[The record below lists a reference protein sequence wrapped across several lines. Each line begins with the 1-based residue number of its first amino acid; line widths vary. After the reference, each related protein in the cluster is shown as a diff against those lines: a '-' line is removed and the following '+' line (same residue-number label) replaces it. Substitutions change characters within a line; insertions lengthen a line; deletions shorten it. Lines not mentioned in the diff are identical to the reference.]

1 MSVETDAQPSE
12 PEKRSSGHSDEEASD
27 AIVVKGLNYKVPEKH
42 ILRDVNLNVRK
53 GEVLAIMGKSGSGK
67 TTLLKCL
74 AGLIKPTSGQVE
86 IFNQD
91 IAPLSESEL
100 DDVRLKIGL
109 VFQYAALFD
118 SLSVYDNVS
127 FGIVNHKRISRRE
140 TSKIVADRLA
150 EVGMEGTEK
159 LFPSQLSGGM
169 QKRVGL
175 ARALAMEP
183 GVLLYDEP
191 TSGLDP
197 VIAHS
202 IDDLIVETRDRL
214 GMTSVVVSHDI
225 ASIFRIADRIA
236 MVDEGAIIAAG
247 TPDEIRASSNSK
259 VKEFVTQ
266 E

>member
-1 MSVETDAQPSE
+1 METDSQPSQ
-12 PEKRSSGHSDEEASD
+12 PEESGARNNGQAASD
-27 AIVVKGLNYKVPEKH
+27 AIVVKGLNFDVPEKQ
-42 ILRDVNLNVRK
+42 ILRDVNLNVHK
-53 GEVLAIMGKSGSGK
+53 GEVLAVMGKSGSGK
-67 TTLLKCL
+67 TTLLKCM

-127 FGIVNHKRISRRE
+127 FGIVNHRRISRRE

-150 EVGMEGTEK
+150 EVGMEGTEN

-183 GVLLYDEP
+183 SVLLYDEP

-197 VIAHS
+197 VIARS
-202 IDDLIVETRDRL
+202 IDELIVETRNRL

-236 MVDEGAIIAAG
+236 MVEEGAIIAAG
-247 TPDEIRASSNSK
+247 TPEEIRSSSDAR
-259 VKEFVTQ
+259 VQEFVTQ
-266 E
+266 G

>member
-1 MSVETDAQPSE
+1 MPVETVAQPSE
-12 PEKRSSGHSDEEASD
+12 PERQRPGQSEKQTSD
-27 AIVVKGLNYKVPEKH
+27 AIVVRDLVYEVPEKR
-42 ILRDVNLNVRK
+42 ILSDVNLNVGK

-74 AGLIKPTSGQVE
+74 AGLIKPTSGRVE
-86 IFNQD
+86 LFDQN

-118 SLSVYDNVS
+118 SLSVYDNVA
-127 FGIVNHKRISRRE
+127 FGVVNHRRIGRRE

-183 GVLLYDEP
+183 SVLLYDEP

-202 IDDLIVETRDRL
+202 IDDLIVETRNRL

-247 TPDEIRASSNSK
+247 TPDEIRASSDSK

>member
-1 MSVETDAQPSE
+1 LAAAGAQLTSE
-12 PEKRSSGHSDEEASD
+12 PIDKLTAGDEAIIVRNLNYTVPEKRILQDISMTVGRGE
-27 AIVVKGLNYKVPEKH
+27 IVAV
-42 ILRDVNLNVRK
+42 
-53 GEVLAIMGKSGSGK
+53 MGKSGSGK

-74 AGLIKPTSGQVE
+74 AGLIKPTSGQ
-86 IFNQD
+86 IFLFGQD
-91 IAPLSESEL
+91 IAPLTEAQL

-127 FGIVNHKRISRRE
+127 FGVVNHRRAGRRE
-140 TSKIVADRLA
+140 TKQLVADRLA
-150 EVGMEGTEK
+150 DVGMEGTEA

-183 GVLLYDEP
+183 SVLLYDEP

-202 IDDLIVETRDRL
+202 IDDLIVETRDRH

-225 ASIFRIADRIA
+225 ASIFRIADRIV
-236 MVDEGAIIAAG
+236 MVDEGAIIASG
-247 TPDEIRASSNSK
+247 TPAEIRASNNPQ
-259 VKEFVTQ
+259 VREFISQ

>member
-1 MSVETDAQPSE
+1 MTQEPVAPLTSE
-12 PEKRSSGHSDEEASD
+12 QAAIVVREMEYAVPEKR
-27 AIVVKGLNYKVPEKH
+27 
-42 ILRDVNLNVRK
+42 ILQDVNLTVGR
-53 GEVLAIMGKSGSGK
+53 GEILAVMGKSGSGK

-74 AGLIKPTSGQVE
+74 AGLIKPTGGQ
-86 IFNQD
+86 ILLFGQD
-91 IAPLSESEL
+91 IVPLSEAQL

-127 FGIVNHKRISRRE
+127 FGVVNHRRIGRRE
-140 TSKIVADRLA
+140 VSRLVADRLA
-150 EVGMEGTEK
+150 EVGMPDTER

-183 GVLLYDEP
+183 SILLYDEP

-202 IDDLIVETRDRL
+202 IDDLIVQTRDRL
-214 GMTSVVVSHDI
+214 GVTSVVVSHDI
-225 ASIFRIADRIA
+225 GSIFRIADRIV
-236 MVDEGAIIAAG
+236 MVDEGRIIASG
-247 TPDEIRASSNSK
+247 TPAEIRSSENPK
-259 VKEFVTQ
+259 VREFVTQ

>member
-1 MSVETDAQPSE
+1 VETDSQPSQ
-12 PEKRSSGHSDEEASD
+12 PEESGARNNGQAASD
-27 AIVVKGLNYKVPEKH
+27 AIVVKGLNFDVPEKQ
-42 ILRDVNLNVRK
+42 ILRDVNLNVHK
-53 GEVLAIMGKSGSGK
+53 GEVLAVMGKSGSGK

-127 FGIVNHKRISRRE
+127 FGIVNHRRISRRE

-150 EVGMEGTEK
+150 EVGMEGTEN

-183 GVLLYDEP
+183 SVLLYDEP

-197 VIAHS
+197 VIARS
-202 IDDLIVETRDRL
+202 IDELIVETRNRL

-236 MVDEGAIIAAG
+236 MVEEGAIIAAG
-247 TPDEIRASSNSK
+247 TPEEIRSSSDAR
-259 VKEFVTQ
+259 VQEFVTQ
-266 E
+266 G

>member
-1 MSVETDAQPSE
+1 VSEIKVE
-12 PEKRSSGHSDEEASD
+12 RVGY
-27 AIVVKGLNYKVPEKH
+27 VVPEKP
-42 ILRDVNLNVRK
+42 ILHDIGLNIPR
-53 GEVLAIMGKSGSGK
+53 GQILAIMGISGSGK

-74 AGLIKPTSGQVE
+74 AGLLKPTSGRILVDGE
-86 IFNQD
+86 D
-91 IAPLSESEL
+91 IVPLKETEM
-100 DDVRLKIGL
+100 DRVRLKIGL

-127 FGIVNHKRISRRE
+127 FGIVNHRRVKRQEVDRIVRE
-140 TSKIVADRLA
+140 RLA
-150 EVGMEGTEK
+150 DVGMEGSER

-183 GVLLYDEP
+183 KVLLYDEP

-197 VIAHS
+197 VIARN
-202 IDDLIVETRDRL
+202 IDDLIMSTCDRL

-236 MVDEGAIIAAG
+236 MLHEGTVVAIG
-247 TPDEIRASSNSK
+247 TPDEMRASRNPAVQEFIAGSRRARKSRLSLPSSK
-259 VKEFVTQ
+259 PEEQQIVGGK
-266 E
+266 